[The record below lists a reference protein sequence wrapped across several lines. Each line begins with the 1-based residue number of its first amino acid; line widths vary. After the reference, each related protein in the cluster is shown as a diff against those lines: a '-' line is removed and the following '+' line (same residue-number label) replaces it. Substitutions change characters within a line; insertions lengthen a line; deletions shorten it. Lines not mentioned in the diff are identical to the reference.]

1 MAGTPGMGQVHATQ
15 EQLSAMAGR
24 CSDTGQNISSGMNQL
39 LGQIQ
44 GLSGGA
50 FAGTANNALQ
60 DVSAQL
66 NDGLTKIM
74 QALDELGG
82 KMSAASQT
90 YGTNDEEAA
99 QDLRA
104 AAAGGADSS
113 VINALRG

>member
-1 MAGTPGMGQVHATQ
+1 MGQVHATQ
-15 EQLSAMAGR
+15 EQLTAMANR
-24 CSDTGQNISSGMNQL
+24 CADTGQNISSGMNQL

-66 NDGLTKIM
+66 NDGLNKIM
-74 QALDELGG
+74 QALGELGG

-90 YGTNDEEAA
+90 YGVNDEEAA
-99 QDLRA
+99 ANLRN
-104 AAAGGADSS
+104 AAAGGGDTA
-113 VINALRG
+113 VMNALRG

>member
-15 EQLSAMAGR
+15 EQLNSMATR
-24 CSDTGQNISSGMNQL
+24 CSDTGQNISRGMTQL

-66 NDGLTKIM
+66 NDGLAKIM

-82 KMSAASQT
+82 KMSSASQT
-90 YGTNDEEAA
+90 YGVNDDEAA
-99 QDLRA
+99 QAIRGA
-104 AAAGGADSS
+104 ATGGGDSAVLS
-113 VINALRG
+113 ALRG

>member
-1 MAGTPGMGQVHATQ
+1 MGQVHATQ
-15 EQLSAMAGR
+15 EQLTAMANR

-66 NDGLTKIM
+66 NDGLNKIM
-74 QALDELGG
+74 QALAELGG

-90 YGTNDEEAA
+90 YGVNDEEAA
-99 QDLRA
+99 TNLRNA
-104 AAAGGADSS
+104 AASGGDTA
-113 VINALRG
+113 VMNALRG

>member
-1 MAGTPGMGQVHATQ
+1 MGQVHATQ
-15 EQLSAMAGR
+15 EQLNTMAGR
-24 CSDTGQNISSGMNQL
+24 CADTGQNISRGMNQL

-60 DVSAQL
+60 DVSIQL
-66 NDGLTKIM
+66 NDGLSKIM

-82 KMSAASQT
+82 KMTAASQT
-90 YGTNDEEAA
+90 YGVNDDEAA
-99 QDLRA
+99 QTIRG
-104 AAAGGADSS
+104 AAAGGDSA

>member
-15 EQLSAMAGR
+15 EQLNAMATR
-24 CSDTGQNISSGMNQL
+24 CADTGQNISRGMGQL

-66 NDGLTKIM
+66 NDGLAKIM

-90 YGTNDEEAA
+90 YGVNDDEAA
-99 QDLRA
+99 QAIRG
-104 AAAGGADSS
+104 AAAGGDSAVLS
-113 VINALRG
+113 ALRG